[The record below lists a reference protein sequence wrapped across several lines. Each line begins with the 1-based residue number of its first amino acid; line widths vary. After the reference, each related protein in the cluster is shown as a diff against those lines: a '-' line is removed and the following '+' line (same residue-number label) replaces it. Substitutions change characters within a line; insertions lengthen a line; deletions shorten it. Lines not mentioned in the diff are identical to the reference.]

1 MDNRV
6 PHALYLKGWLFQ
18 GGDKTQ
24 LRKDSEKI
32 LINEY
37 TPQMKGFI
45 FCPECDANLF
55 RSPENK
61 EFSSNGRAAYF
72 AHSRGTKTDCGL
84 RTKRAEGKRYLT
96 EEDAKR
102 AIQNEALVIV
112 EGFIKDKPIAPNQA
126 PGEYDGSQVEEA
138 DGPTANVP
146 IGRHKGE
153 AFKLPSKFKTI
164 RGICNKF
171 DENIIR
177 YFYMP
182 NGQHAIQL
190 QDLLINIETVTEEDE
205 TAKIYYGKIIRST
218 NAGKTPQNIRMT
230 KLKYK
235 NPNYID
241 FCLKLVD
248 EKQQEKGIDDN
259 SIGRVVLMYGKVT
272 KNGRGLCIEN
282 IGWGEFALLP
292 ERHGPLLYSMHNN

>member
-1 MDNRV
+1 MDNRIKF
-6 PHALYLKGWLFQ
+6 ALYLKGWLFH
-18 GGDKTQ
+18 GGDKAQ
-24 LRKDSEKI
+24 LKKNSENV
-32 LINEY
+32 LIDEY

-45 FCPECDANLF
+45 FCPECSANLF
-55 RSPENK
+55 RSPEDK

-72 AHSRGTKTDCGL
+72 AHSRGAKTDCGL
-84 RTKRAEGKRYLT
+84 RTKRAEGKKYLT

-102 AIQNEALVIV
+102 AIQNEELVIV
-112 EGFIKDKPIAPNQA
+112 EGFIKDKPIAPNKTA
-126 PGEYDGSQVEEA
+126 AEYDASQVEEI

-153 AFKLPSKFKTI
+153 EFKLPSKFKTI

-171 DENIIR
+171 DENITR

-190 QDLLINIETVTEEDE
+190 QDLLKNIETVTEEDE
-205 TAKIYYGKIIRST
+205 TPKIYYGKIIRSA

-230 KLKYK
+230 RLKYK
-235 NPNYID
+235 NPNYAD
-241 FCLKLVD
+241 FYLKLTD

-259 SIGRVVLMYGKVT
+259 SIGRVVLMYGKIT
-272 KNGRGLCIEN
+272 TSGAGLCIED

-292 ERHGPLLYSMHNN
+292 QKYERLLY

>member
-1 MDNRV
+1 MDNRIKF
-6 PHALYLKGWLFQ
+6 ALYLKGWLFQ
-18 GGDKTQ
+18 AGDKVQ
-24 LRKDSEKI
+24 LKQGSENV
-32 LINEY
+32 LIDEY

-45 FCPECDANLF
+45 FCPECSANLF
-55 RSPENK
+55 RSPEDK

-84 RTKRAEGKRYLT
+84 RTKRAEGKKYLT

-102 AIQNEALVIV
+102 AIQNEELVIV
-112 EGFIKDKPIAPNQA
+112 EGFIKEKPIAPNKA
-126 PGEYDGSQVEEA
+126 PAEYDASQVEEI
-138 DGPTANVP
+138 DGQTANVP

-171 DENIIR
+171 DENIFR

-190 QDLLINIETVTEEDE
+190 QDLLKNIETVTEEDE
-205 TAKIYYGKIIRST
+205 TPRIYYGKIIRSA

-235 NPNYID
+235 NSNYAD
-241 FCLKLVD
+241 FYLKLPD

-259 SIGRVVLMYGKVT
+259 STGRVVLMYGKIT
-272 KNGRGLCIEN
+272 ISGAGLCIEN

-292 ERHGPLLYSMHNN
+292 QKYERLLY